1 MYTVEI
7 KKNKEE
13 DNGDE
18 VRSKLVITHKSK
30 ELHTYYDG
38 GEPEDNYFFRDWSW
52 VADELQ
58 RAYELGKQDAKEDHG
73 KNNRG

>member
-7 KKNKEE
+7 KKTREE
-13 DNGDE
+13 DNDDE

-30 ELHTYYDG
+30 ELRTYYDG

-58 RAYELGKQDAKEDHG
+58 RAYELGKQDAKETT
-73 KNNRG
+73 